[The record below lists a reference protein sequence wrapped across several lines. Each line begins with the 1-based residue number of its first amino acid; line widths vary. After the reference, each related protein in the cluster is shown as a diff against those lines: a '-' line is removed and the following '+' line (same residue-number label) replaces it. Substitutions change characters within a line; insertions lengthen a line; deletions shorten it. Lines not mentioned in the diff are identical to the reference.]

1 LKHETPEHNRET
13 DQTTAEDPVRVA
25 EFVPLF
31 SANARRIYTYILTLL
46 PNRADAEEVF
56 QEVSALLW
64 QRFHE
69 FEPGSNFG
77 AWGCRIAYF
86 KALHVIERRKLRPT
100 TFSDTMLEMLDS
112 AMLAMDESLD
122 AEYQALADCMMKLNQ
137 NDREMIVL
145 RYSEQGSPQ
154 RIAER
159 FDRPVKSIYKSLDRI
174 RRSLFECVMRKLAT
188 GE

>member
-1 LKHETPEHNRET
+1 MQERPQMTHESVPAA
-13 DQTTAEDPVRVA
+13 AENPARVA

-69 FEPGSNFG
+69 FEPGTNFG

-100 TFSDTMLEMLDS
+100 AFSDTMLEMLD
-112 AMLAMDESLD
+112 AEILAMDDSLD
-122 AEYQALADCMMKLNQ
+122 AEYHALGDCLTKLNQ
-137 NDREMIVL
+137 TDREMIVL

-159 FDRPVKSIYKSLDRI
+159 YDRPVKSIYKSLDRI
-174 RRSLFECVMRKLAT
+174 RRALLECVMRKLAT